1 MKEKTLTIR
10 DLIVFLVVLAGLSY
24 ALYSITHELSF
35 RGYCPSV
42 FGVPSSYFYA
52 DSFLMMLLA
61 IFLINR
67 IAVSFLFN
75 MGLALGI
82 MSSLYFSAM
91 HLLMINPSPAYFGIA
106 SCYTMLAIFIT
117 AGIVRN
123 LKIR

>member
-10 DLIVFLVVLAGLSY
+10 DLVVSIIVLAGLSY
-24 ALYSITHELSF
+24 ALYSITHELAF

-67 IAVSFLFN
+67 IALTFLFN
-75 MGLALGI
+75 LGLALGI

-91 HLLMINPSPAYFGIA
+91 HLLMVNPSPAYFGIA
-106 SCYTMLAIFIT
+106 SCYTMLAIFFL

-123 LKIR
+123 LKLK